1 MGDEEDRSS
10 LSHTDAE
17 EQSGH
22 AEGQVG
28 NNVNAAAGGGANT
41 TATAGNQV

>member
-17 EQSGH
+17 DQSGH

-28 NNVNAAAGGGANT
+28 NNVNAAGGAAPT
-41 TATAGNQV
+41 TTTGNQV